1 MHPGEPIEIKGFG
14 AYDVTHDMTG
24 KGTWKATSI
33 DEGDPIA
40 DRKAKNAVEEDKAQV
55 EGIKAKELE
64 KAEAT
69 VAASEKGETKAN
81 AKKAEEK
88 ADAAKPGLEKANTDA
103 IKADAAKTAAAF
115 AQINSYA
122 VPGTPNYDHYLP
134 IDPDMLPNTFRDKN
148 NCKHQYVSPRKVA
161 DFGLEN
167 PLDCSGA
174 KAPGKGEEKSA
185 YSAAAAKKG
194 ANADKATAAAEKVMA
209 ADAKK

>member
-69 VAASEKGETKAN
+69 VAASEKGET
-81 AKKAEEK
+81 
-88 ADAAKPGLEKANTDA
+88 
-103 IKADAAKTAAAF
+103 
-115 AQINSYA
+115 
-122 VPGTPNYDHYLP
+122 
-134 IDPDMLPNTFRDKN
+134 
-148 NCKHQYVSPRKVA
+148 
-161 DFGLEN
+161 
-167 PLDCSGA
+167 
-174 KAPGKGEEKSA
+174 
-185 YSAAAAKKG
+185 
-194 ANADKATAAAEKVMA
+194 
-209 ADAKK
+209 